1 MIKIVTFWSIPCLI
15 KKEMLR
21 AAVDEDFQVIYK
33 ALMQVIY
40 NVSYN
45 IVREADAAEDIC
57 HDSLIKMSE
66 KQMEFPSL
74 DDAKYWLIRV
84 ARNASLNYVKR
95 RARERKAYA
104 KAFKEDTRKAE
115 TGEEAVLKKETIN
128 YVQDAMEKLPKN
140 LRAVL
145 QLKEY
150 GSLNYKEIGS
160 ILGIT
165 EGNVKVR
172 VFRARE
178 QLSKYMGENDVY
190 MPG

>member
-1 MIKIVTFWSIPCLI
+1 MFKGKGI
-15 KKEMLR
+15 LR
-21 AAVDEDFQVIYK
+21 ATSDEDFRAIYEALMPIIYK
-33 ALMQVIY
+33 VA
-40 NVSYN
+40 YN
-45 IVREADAAEDIC
+45 IVREGDIAEDIC

-66 KQMEFPSL
+66 KKMEFPSL

-84 ARNASLNYVKR
+84 SRNASLNYVKR
-95 RARERKAYA
+95 RGRERKAYA

-115 TGEEAVLKKETIN
+115 TGEEVVLKKETVD
-128 YVQDAMEKLPKN
+128 YVQAAMEKLPKN

-160 ILGIT
+160 ILGIS

-178 QLSKYMGENDVY
+178 QLAKYMGENDVY
-190 MPG
+190 MPE